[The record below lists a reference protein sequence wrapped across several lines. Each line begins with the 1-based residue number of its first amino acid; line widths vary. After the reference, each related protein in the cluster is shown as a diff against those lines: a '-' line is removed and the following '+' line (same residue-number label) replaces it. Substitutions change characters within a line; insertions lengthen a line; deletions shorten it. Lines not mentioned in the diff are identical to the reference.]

1 MGKLIRC
8 SWCFRTR
15 AFSFPLTSS
24 LHRDC
29 KWTHHLPVL
38 ASSPCWVTVVTSGKM
53 LPTSLSSL
61 LTLWSCDV
69 LVCVSSFLSQ
79 CDRKRRVILKT
90 WRRLSAP
97 QLVWLQTLALIYQ
110 ASVPT
115 VWPIYCQNLK
125 LISHS
130 EQWRRWYSRLV
141 LQGNSVMLR
150 IYDKCPN
157 WSPLSTSAGV
167 KCENKNAG
175 LHKLCRIRSF
185 YWQRNDN
192 KSTFLHDI
200 MFSKLTKFD
209 LGLGNMVSE

>member
-115 VWPIYCQNLK
+115 VW
-125 LISHS
+125 LILLPKSKTYLS
-130 EQWRRWYSRLV
+130 LWTVKTVIFTSGTSREFSNV
-141 LQGNSVMLR
+141 
-150 IYDKCPN
+150 
-157 WSPLSTSAGV
+157 
-167 KCENKNAG
+167 EN
-175 LHKLCRIRSF
+175 IR
-185 YWQRNDN
+185 
-192 KSTFLHDI
+192 
-200 MFSKLTKFD
+200 
-209 LGLGNMVSE
+209 

>member
-1 MGKLIRC
+1 MAKCFPLLCPLC
-8 SWCFRTR
+8 SLCGHVTSWSAFR
-15 AFSFPLTSS
+15 AFYLNVTGSDESS
-24 LHRDC
+24 SKH
-29 KWTHHLPVL
+29 
-38 ASSPCWVTVVTSGKM
+38 
-53 LPTSLSSL
+53 
-61 LTLWSCDV
+61 DV
-69 LVCVSSFLSQ
+69 
-79 CDRKRRVILKT
+79 
-90 WRRLSAP
+90 
-97 QLVWLQTLALIYQ
+97 
-110 ASVPT
+110 ASVLRSLCGFRR
-115 VWPIYCQNLK
+115 WPSFIKQAYQPCGPFYCQKQK

-200 MFSKLTKFD
+200 MFSKLTTFD